1 MEVFGETS
9 RITKI
14 INDKRQL
21 VKHYGKDQALKI
33 QQRLDEFSAAENLTQ
48 ISHLPPARLHQLK
61 GDRQYQFAVDIGA
74 NWRIIFEGYDEYDV
88 LVTEKSEIV
97 TLSIISIEDYH

>member
-21 VKHYGKDQALKI
+21 VKHYGKDRALKI

-48 ISHLPPARLHQLK
+48 ISHLPPA
-61 GDRQYQFAVDIGA
+61 
-74 NWRIIFEGYDEYDV
+74 
-88 LVTEKSEIV
+88 LVCTN
-97 TLSIISIEDYH
+97 

>member
-21 VKHYGKDQALKI
+21 VKHYGKDRALKI

-74 NWRIIFEGYDEYDV
+74 NGELFLKV
-88 LVTEKSEIV
+88 MTNMMS
-97 TLSIISIEDYH
+97 

>member
-21 VKHYGKDQALKI
+21 VKHYGKDRALKI

-48 ISHLPPARLHQLK
+48 ISHLPPARLH
-61 GDRQYQFAVDIGA
+61 
-74 NWRIIFEGYDEYDV
+74 
-88 LVTEKSEIV
+88 
-97 TLSIISIEDYH
+97 